1 MKQAIC
7 SIGAILLVGACNEAP
22 TGPGSTP
29 GALAPAAAAIVVRGS
44 TEVPLSGIMFG
55 CDGELYPVEGTIES
69 HWHNTQLASGH
80 WQLSQQT
87 RIEARGT
94 GLTSGRAFLHRAV
107 FNDKQVFAVPD
118 GGAFTFDLVGRAH
131 GITQGQSDNDFFFIH
146 AKWTINATGEAVV
159 DFLRIE
165 TQCRG

>member
-1 MKQAIC
+1 M
-7 SIGAILLVGACNEAP
+7 
-22 TGPGSTP
+22 
-29 GALAPAAAAIVVRGS
+29 
-44 TEVPLSGIMFG
+44 
-55 CDGELYPVEGTIES
+55 
-69 HWHNTQLASGH
+69 
-80 WQLSQQT
+80 
-87 RIEARGT
+87 
-94 GLTSGRAFLHRAV
+94 
-107 FNDKQVFAVPD
+107 PD